1 MNKTQRFLF
10 ASLLAGVLCCPR
22 GWAASASVSPASPNA
37 GAVSTNGSAASPN
50 ASAASTNAS
59 AASQNAKASSAN
71 GGAVSPTKAASA
83 SAKAAPAAGQFDQL
97 VDDFVLGTL
106 ALSPTTATSFGY
118 HVHHGAALDDML
130 DDFSPAGITASR
142 SLLADIEA
150 RIARLD
156 TAALDS
162 EQRADIEIM
171 QDALGAS
178 RLELDDIQSYR
189 HKPTTYVE
197 LVGNGLYAPY
207 VLQYAPAPE
216 RYRHIINRLNK
227 VPELIR
233 QAETNL
239 QDSPEVWNR
248 VAREENA
255 GNVGLIDITLR
266 ADCPPEERMRYDQA
280 AVRAIAAL
288 NGFSHWLENNLAD
301 KTSDWRLG
309 KELYA
314 KKFRLVLE
322 TGKTPEALLAEAE
335 ADLSKARAEI
345 ARLAAPKTVEQALAD
360 VAREHAT
367 AATFIPSAKQALI
380 AATAFVKSKDLVTLP
395 PNANLEVIETP
406 VFMRGLYGV
415 GGFNPAPA
423 LEPKLGAFFWVTPI
437 PSEWPQSRIDS
448 KLREYNDSGMQHL
461 TVHEAMP
468 GHYVQG
474 EYANEIQPRSRRLLR
489 NIFGN
494 GPYVEGWAVY
504 SQQLMAEQGYLGDT
518 PGYRLTLQKQLLRVL
533 ANTIL
538 DVRLQ
543 TMGMTD
549 QEALDLMTK
558 NTYQEMEEA
567 TAKLQRAKLSSCQLP
582 TYYAGYKGWLAVRE
596 HYQAKHGAGSSLKEF
611 HESAL
616 RQGAVPLPVLDRL
629 LQ

>member
-1 MNKTQRFLF
+1 MNKIQRLHF
-10 ASLLAGVLCCPR
+10 ACLLSGVLCCP
-22 GWAASASVSPASPNA
+22 GVWAASA
-37 GAVSTNGSAASPN
+37 GAKPSA
-50 ASAASTNAS
+50 TD
-59 AASQNAKASSAN
+59 
-71 GGAVSPTKAASA
+71 
-83 SAKAAPAAGQFDQL
+83 GQFEQL

-106 ALSPTTATSFGY
+106 ALSPTTATGFGY
-118 HVHHGAALDDML
+118 HVHHGASLDDML
-130 DDFSPAGITASR
+130 DDFSPAGIAASR
-142 SLLADIEA
+142 SLMHDIEA
-150 RIARLD
+150 RIARFDSASLD
-156 TAALDS
+156 A
-162 EQRADIEIM
+162 EQRADIEVM
-171 QDALGAS
+171 HNALGAS
-178 RLELDDIQSYR
+178 RLELDEIQGYR
-189 HKPTTYVE
+189 HNPTTYVE
-197 LVGNGLYAPY
+197 LLGNGLYTPY

-233 QAETNL
+233 QAEANL

-248 VAREENA
+248 VARDENT
-255 GNVGLIDITLR
+255 GNIGLINTTLR
-266 ADCPPEERMRYDQA
+266 DACPPGERMRYDQA
-280 AVRAIAAL
+280 SAGAIAAL
-288 NGFSHWLENNLAD
+288 QGFNHWLEDNLAE
-301 KTSDWRLG
+301 KPSDWRLG
-309 KELYA
+309 KERYA
-314 KKFRLVLE
+314 KKFRLVLA

-335 ADLSKARAEI
+335 ADLVKVRAEI

-360 VAREHAT
+360 VARQHAT
-367 AATFIPSAKQALI
+367 AATFIPSAKQALV
-380 AATAFVKSKDLVTLP
+380 AATAFVKSKDLLTLP

-406 VFMRGLYGV
+406 VFMRGLYSS

-437 PSEWPQSRIDS
+437 PGEWLQSRIDS

-474 EYANEIQPRSRRLLR
+474 EYANEVQPRSRRLLR

-543 TMGMTD
+543 SMGMTD

-558 NTYQEMEEA
+558 NTYQETEEA

-582 TYYAGYKGWLAVRE
+582 TYYAGYKGWLGVRE
-596 HYQAKHGAGSSLKEF
+596 HYQSKRGAAFSLKEF

-616 RQGAVPLPVLDRL
+616 RQGAVPLPVLDGL

>member
-1 MNKTQRFLF
+1 MNKNQ
-10 ASLLAGVLCCPR
+10 SLYLACLLTGVFSGP
-22 GWAASASVSPASPNA
+22 GVW
-37 GAVSTNGSAASPN
+37 
-50 ASAASTNAS
+50 AASTNAN
-59 AASQNAKASSAN
+59 AAPANAKPDSASAN
-71 GGAVSPTKAASA
+71 SASA
-83 SAKAAPAAGQFDQL
+83 NAKPDSVSANSTANAKAAPASANSASANARSASTNGQFDQL

-106 ALSPTTATSFGY
+106 ALSPTAATGFGY
-118 HVHHGAALDDML
+118 HVHHGASLDDML
-130 DDFSPAGITASR
+130 DDFSPAGIAASR
-142 SLLADIEA
+142 SLSRDIEA

-156 TAALDS
+156 TASLDA
-162 EQRADIEIM
+162 EQRADIDIIHN
-171 QDALGAS
+171 ALGAS
-178 RLELDDIQSYR
+178 RLELDEIQSYR
-189 HKPTTYVE
+189 HNPTSYVE
-197 LVGNGLYAPY
+197 LLGNGLYSPY
-207 VLQYAPAPE
+207 MLQYAPAAE
-216 RYRHIINRLNK
+216 RYRHIINRLTK
-227 VPELIR
+227 IPELIR

-248 VAREENA
+248 VARDENT
-255 GNVGLIDITLR
+255 GNIGLINTTLR
-266 ADCPPEERMRYDQA
+266 DACPTGERMRYDQA
-280 AVRAIAAL
+280 AAGAVAAL
-288 NGFSHWLENNLAD
+288 QGFNHWLEDNLAE
-301 KTSDWRLG
+301 KPSDWRLG
-309 KELYA
+309 KERYA
-314 KKFRLVLE
+314 KKFSLVLA

-335 ADLSKARAEI
+335 EDLVKVRAEI

-360 VAREHAT
+360 VARQHAT
-367 AATFIPSAKQALI
+367 AATFMPSAKQALV
-380 AATAFVKSKDLVTLP
+380 AATTFVKSKDLLTLP

-406 VFMRGLYGV
+406 VFMRGLYSV

-437 PSEWPQSRIDS
+437 PGEWPQSRIDS
-448 KLREYNDSGMQHL
+448 KLREYNDSGVQHL

-489 NIFGN
+489 NVFGN
-494 GPYVEGWAVY
+494 GPYIEGWAVY

-543 TMGMTD
+543 TLGMTD
-549 QEALDLMTK
+549 DQALDLMTK

-567 TAKLQRAKLSSCQLP
+567 TAKLQRAKLSSCQLR

-596 HYQAKHGAGSSLKEF
+596 HYQSKHGAAFSLKEF

-616 RQGAVPLPVLDRL
+616 RQGAVPLPVLERL

>member
-1 MNKTQRFLF
+1 MNKNPRFGL
-10 ASLLAGVLCCPR
+10 ACLLLGVLGCC
-22 GWAASASVSPASPNA
+22 SA
-37 GAVSTNGSAASPN
+37 GAAA
-50 ASAASTNAS
+50 TNA
-59 AASQNAKASSAN
+59 K
-71 GGAVSPTKAASA
+71 T
-83 SAKAAPAAGQFDQL
+83 PAGDGFEQL
-97 VDDFVLGTL
+97 VDDFVFGTL
-106 ALSPTTATSFGY
+106 ALAPTNATAAGY
-118 HVHHGAALDDML
+118 HEHRGAVLDDQL
-130 DDFSPAGITASR
+130 DDFSPAGIAASR
-142 SLLADIEA
+142 SLVGDIET

-156 TAALDS
+156 TASLDA
-162 EQRADIEIM
+162 EQRADIDIM
-171 QDALGAS
+171 RDALGAT

-189 HKPTTYVE
+189 HNPTTYVE
-197 LVGNGLYAPY
+197 LLGNGLYSPY
-207 VLQYAPAPE
+207 VLHYAPAPE

-233 QAETNL
+233 QAEANL

-248 VAREENA
+248 VAREENS
-255 GNVGLIDITLR
+255 GNIGLIDATLR
-266 ADCPPEERMRYDQA
+266 AECPAEERMRYDQA
-280 AVRAIAAL
+280 AAKAVAAL
-288 NGFSHWLENNLAD
+288 KEFNRWLEDHLAER
-301 KTSDWRLG
+301 TSDWRLG
-309 KELYA
+309 KERYA
-314 KKFRLVLE
+314 KKFRLTLA

-335 ADLSKARAEI
+335 ADLVKTRAEI
-345 ARLAAPKTVEQALAD
+345 ARLAAPKSAADALAE
-360 VAREHAT
+360 VARQHAT
-367 AATFIPSAKQALI
+367 AASYIPSARQALA
-380 AATAFVKSKDLVTLP
+380 AATAFVKSKDLLTLP

-406 VFMRGLYGV
+406 VFMRGVYGV

-437 PSEWPQSRIDS
+437 PSTWPQSRIDS
-448 KLREYNDSGMQHL
+448 KLREYNESGMQHL

-474 EYANEIQPRSRRLLR
+474 EYANELQPRARRLLR

-504 SQQLMAEQGYLGDT
+504 TQQLMAEQGYLGDT
-518 PGYRLTLQKQLLRVL
+518 LGYRLTLQKQLLRVL

-558 NTYQEMEEA
+558 NTYQEVEEA
-567 TAKLQRAKLSSCQLP
+567 TTKLQRAKLSSCQLP

-596 HYQAKHGAGSSLKEF
+596 HYQAKRGSAFGLKEF
-611 HESAL
+611 HEASL